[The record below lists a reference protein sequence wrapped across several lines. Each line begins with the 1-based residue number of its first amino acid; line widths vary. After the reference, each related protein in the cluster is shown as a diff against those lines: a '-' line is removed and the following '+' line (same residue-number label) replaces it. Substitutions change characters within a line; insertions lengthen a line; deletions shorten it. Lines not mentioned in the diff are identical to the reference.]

1 MKRRKVR
8 FAQSR
13 GWFACTDTCSASG
26 TDPYEAHFGLSP
38 SGLTEEAREAV
49 GQKSWSTRREKCGRL
64 GPVVESL
71 PEGSVSTNTANAKH
85 MVCAHIDLSEK
96 GMPNYV
102 SYQIPEKM
110 REPLQKR
117 QAKLP
122 RGEFILSEQPCI
134 MLTVL

>member
-38 SGLTEEAREAV
+38 SGVTEEAREAV
-49 GQKSWSTRREKCGRL
+49 GQKSWSTRRDKCGRL
-64 GPVVESL
+64 GPVVESQ
-71 PEGSVSTNTANAKH
+71 PEGGVSINTANAKH
-85 MVCAHIDLSEK
+85 KVCVHVILTEIPMS
-96 GMPNYV
+96 NYA

-110 REPLQKR
+110 RQPLQKR

-122 RGEFILSEQPCI
+122 RGEFILSE
-134 MLTVL
+134 